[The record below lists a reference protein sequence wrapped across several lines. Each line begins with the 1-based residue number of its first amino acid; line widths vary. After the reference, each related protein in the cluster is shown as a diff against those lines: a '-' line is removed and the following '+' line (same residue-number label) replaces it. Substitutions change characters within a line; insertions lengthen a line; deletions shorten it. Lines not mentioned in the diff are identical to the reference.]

1 MLTFAGSFWGRSEC
15 RYEDRQWIEWM
26 APILKNGGAVTIDL
40 AINRPT
46 GRLNENQAAQLTRVF
61 KACRQPR

>member
-1 MLTFAGSFWGRSEC
+1 MS
-15 RYEDRQWIEWM
+15 
-26 APILKNGGAVTIDL
+26 PILKNGGAVTIDL

-46 GRLNENQAAQLTRVF
+46 GRLNENQAAQLTRIF